1 MHEVV
6 RISKECAA
14 KYQDGVTQ
22 LTILQLRME
31 LETLQDLVKI
41 LDPDH
46 HYVFASEYGGF
57 IKTER
62 KATDG

>member
-1 MHEVV
+1 
-6 RISKECAA
+6 
-14 KYQDGVTQ
+14 
-22 LTILQLRME
+22 ME